1 MLQDLRQL
9 KDTSVLLQTVTGF
22 WLLALVLIGV
32 CGSILEVIAPQGWLA
47 RTLGAGVSI
56 GAAAIISMVFIAAV
70 GWFAREWASPG
81 EKNRISDIVFYVFA
95 CAGLLYLWQIA
106 TGGGF

>member
-47 RTLGAGVSI
+47 RTLGAGVSV
-56 GAAAIISMVFIAAV
+56 GAAALISMVFIVAV
-70 GWFAREWASPG
+70 GWFAREWVSPG
-81 EKNRISDIVFYVFA
+81 EKNRITDIVFYTFA
-95 CAGLLYLWQIA
+95 GAGLLFLWQLA
-106 TGGGF
+106 AGSSF